1 MAISLMLLFFYWAM
15 TSMAG
20 GSPPSES
27 GQQLTLV
34 QRQASKLHKNS
45 ISSSDEALL
54 QDEDDSQKKPG
65 TDGNARGWMQSDSI
79 GSDSAWLY
87 HDLSTK
93 HGSYLKEQMEM
104 RNMSSN
110 VTSTFTM
117 LTTLYLTDISQHTVE
132 CLAALATNL
141 DVPHI
146 GSIHILIEAEED
158 ECLSEDSDPDANQTE
173 QLALQL
179 NDAAG
184 TDDTCDP
191 LISALMRFGFSTRN
205 REKLT
210 CIPVHGNPTYAD
222 FTRYM
227 NEHLRGMQVLLT
239 NSDIVF
245 DATLADVKVDELQG
259 GKKVYVLS
267 VKPPLYHNPTTH
279 QSCHTTNRCN
289 LGMVEGWNGTGNSWD
304 TYVLVPPLPD
314 MDLSNVQH
322 PMNLI
327 GAENSYAYT
336 LHLRGQIKLVNMCQE
351 VNAIHWHCA
360 KKSHGDWSAYPVQ
373 PERYGNLM
381 PSATGNQDCSQGT
394 LMAAN
399 DTRIQAIYKIGQV
412 TTKLC
417 CENGVDLASCEQA
430 WYRKRYPLGKVGNRS
445 AVICEDSD
453 ETGCAVWLGDPLA
466 KTTVACPPPKH
477 ENFTEV
483 MRMICN
489 WEFGPLWPFSAG
501 SAFPTLVAMQLDDTQ
516 AAAGVYEPNAT
527 NTTKLLANASTEFP
541 DATEVI
547 PFYQD
552 TSNLSD
558 RIRNSSE
565 NLTSNCI
572 DTAMGGN
579 ASSSP
584 NATQAG
590 GGPQWKCGDRLLI
603 FCEGKGAST
612 SLTMAM
618 QNATG
623 LRADFGYFDND
634 WEHALKTHKANEA
647 LDFVNRAPGGTTVW
661 LVTIIR
667 NFVHQVVSS
676 LFEDF
681 HYNIYGFMKT
691 SDARGKNAVALLKEW
706 KPKLFEAELATM
718 SEDDLMNHLIEQKLM
733 LPQRFNSDFLKPI
746 IGVDLS
752 DVPFDHERSRQFISL
767 KFADGKQL
775 NVIGLRYEDLSKWN
789 GVLREYFPLFPE
801 EITEQQRHEE
811 ELLVE
816 RYEMLKEFLDNSGYF
831 NALSLEELR
840 SYPNQNYY
848 TDCEVKALAHLTE
861 PVDLASL
868 SLANSTCSPVPTLA
882 PTPYPMDTLGDL
894 VNTTSGIARQRKR
907 CNSSSHDSTSPNGT
921 QTEAPT
927 GAPIGTWK
935 HVVGCFNRSEPWKR
949 IAKEYCGET
958 PSPTSA
964 PTRSPTAAP
973 TVEPTVH
980 GHWVITIEC
989 QDQAGRQ
996 VSERN
1001 CPGIHNK
1008 NAFVASEA
1016 HA

>member
-1 MAISLMLLFFYWAM
+1 MS
-15 TSMAG
+15 
-20 GSPPSES
+20 
-27 GQQLTLV
+27 
-34 QRQASKLHKNS
+34 
-45 ISSSDEALL
+45 
-54 QDEDDSQKKPG
+54 
-65 TDGNARGWMQSDSI
+65 
-79 GSDSAWLY
+79 
-87 HDLSTK
+87 
-93 HGSYLKEQMEM
+93 
-104 RNMSSN
+104 SSN

-132 CLAALATNL
+132 CLAAIATNL

-146 GSIHILIEAEED
+146 GSIHILLEADNEDTPSSDEECFTD
-158 ECLSEDSDPDANQTE
+158 DSESDANTTVQPDANATVQP
-173 QLALQL
+173 AVQL
-179 NDAAG
+179 NAVVDG
-184 TDDTCDP
+184 TDETCEP
-191 LISALMRFGFSTRN
+191 LIAALIRFGFSTHN
-205 REKLT
+205 IEKLT
-210 CIPVHGNPTYAD
+210 CIPVHGNPTYAN

-227 NEHLRGMQVLLT
+227 NSQLRGKQVLLT

-245 DATLADVKVDELQG
+245 DATLADVNVDELQG
-259 GKKVYVLS
+259 GKKVHVLS

-279 QSCHTTNRCN
+279 QSCHTTDRCN

-304 TYVLVPPLPD
+304 TYILVPPLPE

-336 LHLRGQIKLVNMCQE
+336 LHLRGGIELVNMCQE

-360 KKSHGDWSAYPVQ
+360 KKSHGDWSQYPSQ

-381 PSATGNQDCSQGT
+381 PSALGNPDCSQGT

-399 DTRIQAIYKIGQV
+399 DSRIQAIYKIGQV
-412 TTKLC
+412 TTRLC
-417 CENGVDLASCEQA
+417 CKDGDLASCERS
-430 WYRKRYPLGKVGNRS
+430 WYRKRYPMGKVGNRS
-445 AVICEDSD
+445 AVICTSSD
-453 ETGCAVWLGDPLA
+453 ETGCAVWLGDPQA

-477 ENFTEV
+477 ENFTEE

-501 SAFPTLVAMQLDDTQ
+501 SAFPALVAMQLDDTQ
-516 AAAGVYEPNAT
+516 AAAGVYVPNAT
-527 NTTKLLANASTEFP
+527 NSTKLFANASTEFP

-558 RIRNSSE
+558 RIRNVSD
-565 NLTSNCI
+565 NLSSNCI
-572 DTAMGGN
+572 DTVAN
-579 ASSSP
+579 ASSST
-584 NATQAG
+584 NTTQTG
-590 GGPQWKCGDRLLI
+590 GRPQWKCGDRLLI

-634 WEHALKTHKANEA
+634 WEHALKTHKPNEA
-647 LDFVNRAPGGTTVW
+647 LDFVNRAPAGTTVW

-691 SDARGKNAVALLKEW
+691 SDARGKNAVELLKEW

-746 IGVDLS
+746 IGVDLE
-752 DVPFDHERSRQFISL
+752 DVPFDHEQSRQFISL
-767 KFADGKQL
+767 KFADGKKI
-775 NVIGLRYEDLSKWN
+775 NVIGLRYEDLNKWN
-789 GVLREYFPLFPE
+789 TILREYFPLFPE

-848 TDCEVKALAHLTE
+848 TDCEVKALAHLTN
-861 PVDLASL
+861 PVDLTSL
-868 SLANSTCSPVPTLA
+868 TSANATDCSSVPTLA
-882 PTPYPMDTLGDL
+882 PTPYPMDTLHSGTR
-894 VNTTSGIARQRKR
+894 NETSAGRRKKR
-907 CNSSSHDSTSPNGT
+907 CSNSSSPSYTAAPTWISSNGTSPT
-921 QTEAPT
+921 KMPT
-927 GAPIGTWK
+927 AGPSPIGTWK
-935 HVVGCFNRSEPWKR
+935 NVVGCFNRSQPLKR
-949 IAKEYCGET
+949 IAEKYCSET

-964 PTRSPTAAP
+964 PTRSPTPSP
-973 TVEPTVH
+973 TTSPTVH
-980 GHWVITIEC
+980 GHWVITMEC
-989 QDQAGRQ
+989 QDAAGRL
-996 VSERN
+996 VPERN
-1001 CPGIHNK
+1001 CPEIHNEK
-1008 NAFVASEA
+1008 TFIAREA